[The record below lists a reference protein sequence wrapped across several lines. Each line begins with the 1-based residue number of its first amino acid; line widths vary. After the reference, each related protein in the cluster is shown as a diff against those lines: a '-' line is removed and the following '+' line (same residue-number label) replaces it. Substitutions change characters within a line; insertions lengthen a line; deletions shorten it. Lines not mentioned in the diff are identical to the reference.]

1 MVTVNKAAPG
11 LFLIL
16 LLFLSGSGFLQAQE
30 ISPDDKTTVA
40 FLGFNA
46 RDIPPSGV
54 DILAELVR
62 NELVI
67 SREYTVI
74 DREYTEELLKEME
87 FQLSDL
93 TDEESVV
100 SVGNLLG
107 VEKLMTGTIGQLG
120 RLYIITLK
128 ILDVET
134 GTIERVVNE
143 EFVGVMEDLR
153 KPVRIAV
160 QKLLDIRGIE
170 VDRGTFIHVAS
181 EPEGINIYVDG
192 LFEGSS
198 PARIKV
204 PGPGEYHVKLY
215 SPGYEEWRQKV
226 DVEENSTFFVRAK
239 MLKQDK
245 DAKVDERVR
254 ALQDGRTSFI
264 VVSTLYSLAAT
275 EAIIYGSGI
284 GEQNNRLY
292 FGLPLLI
299 TPGSFFL
306 ALRGTDNAIMNKGR
320 SFMITSSMLW
330 GSTMGFTS
338 GVVMWEEPQ
347 NWDTMLAE
355 EQTDYR
361 TEYWRP
367 FALASAAG
375 GLVYGTAAVLLTRG
389 DAFPAKRVW
398 FMNLGCFMGSLIG
411 LGIPY
416 MFEVESRP
424 WLFGCMFAGSTAGG
438 VLAAY
443 LTRHI
448 ASVGASVENLSY
460 SSLMEIDK
468 SWEFSPGIPL
478 PDIVPG
484 SDGGSP
490 QYRFTLIH
498 YTD

>member
-1 MVTVNKAAPG
+1 MIQSKKTLSAAAV
-11 LFLIL
+11 FLVFCIIPSL
-16 LLFLSGSGFLQAQE
+16 VSAQVASDAE
-30 ISPDDKTTVA
+30 KTTIA
-40 FLGFNA
+40 FLGFTA
-46 RDIPPSGV
+46 RDIPVSGV
-54 DILAELVR
+54 DILSELVR

-74 DREYTEELLKEME
+74 DRERTGDILAEMQ

-93 TDEESVV
+93 ADQESVV

-107 VEKLMTGTIGQLG
+107 VEKLMSGTIGQLG

-134 GTIERVVNE
+134 GVIERTVTE

-160 QKLLDIRGIE
+160 QKLLDIEGIE
-170 VDRGTFIHVAS
+170 VDRGTFIHVQS
-181 EPEGINIYVDG
+181 EPEGINIYIDG
-192 LFEGSS
+192 LFEGSA

-215 SPGYEEWRQKV
+215 SPGYEEWHQKV
-226 DVEENSTFFVRAK
+226 DVEENSTFFVNAK

-245 DAKVDERVR
+245 DTRVDERVR

-275 EAIIYGSGI
+275 EAIIYASGTAN
-284 GEQNNRLY
+284 ERLY

-306 ALRGTDNAIMNKGR
+306 ALKATDNAIMNKGR

-330 GSTMGFTS
+330 GSTLGFTS
-338 GVVMWEEPQ
+338 GIV
-347 NWDTMLAE
+347 LAGDSRT
-355 EQTDYR
+355 TD
-361 TEYWRP
+361 EFGPESLPEDYWRP
-367 FALASAAG
+367 FAFASAAG
-375 GLVYGTAAVLLTRG
+375 GLAYGAAAVLLTRG
-389 DAFPAKRVW
+389 DAFPARRVW
-398 FMNLGCFMGSLIG
+398 FMNLGSFMGSLIG

-416 MFEVESRP
+416 MFEVENQP
-424 WLFGCMFAGSTAGG
+424 LLFGCMFAGSTAGG
-438 VLAAY
+438 ALAAY

-448 ASVGASVENLSY
+448 ASMGASVENLSY
-460 SSLMEIDK
+460 SSLMEFGK
-468 SWEFSPGIPL
+468 NGRFSPGIPL
-478 PDIVPG
+478 PDIVPTG
-484 SDGGSP
+484 DRGKA
-490 QYRFTLIH
+490 QYRFTLVR

>member
-1 MVTVNKAAPG
+1 MVHIRSFPLFTVCM
-11 LFLIL
+11 L
-16 LLFLSGSGFLQAQE
+16 LLLSPLFLSAQE
-30 ISPDDKTTVA
+30 STPEGKTTIA

-67 SREYTVI
+67 SRQYRVI
-74 DREYTEELLKEME
+74 DRDNTDTLLKEAE

-93 TDEESVV
+93 TDQESVV

-107 VEKLMTGTIGQLG
+107 VEKVITGTIGQLG
-120 RLYIITLK
+120 KLYLITLK

-134 GTIERVVNE
+134 GVIDRVVTE
-143 EFVGVMEDLR
+143 EYVGVMEDLR

-160 QKLLDIRGIE
+160 QKLLDIEGIE
-170 VDRGTFIHVAS
+170 VDRGTFIHIGS
-181 EPEGINIYVDG
+181 EPEGINIYIDG

-215 SPGYEEWRQKV
+215 SPGYEEWHQKV
-226 DVEENSTFFVRAK
+226 NVEENSTFFVNAR
-239 MLKQDK
+239 MLKKDK
-245 DAKVDERVR
+245 ETAVDERVR

-264 VVSTLYSLAAT
+264 ITATLYSLAAT
-275 EAIIYGSGI
+275 EAFIYASGTD
-284 GEQNNRLY
+284 NNRLY

-306 ALRGTDNAIMNKGR
+306 TLRATDNAIMNKGR
-320 SFMITSSMLW
+320 SFMITSSILW

-338 GVVMWEEPQ
+338 GVVMLERPD
-347 NWDTMLAE
+347 NWNDMTAE
-355 EQTDYR
+355 EQAVYNSD
-361 TEYWRP
+361 YWRP
-367 FALASAAG
+367 FVFASAAG

-389 DAFPAKRVW
+389 DAFPAKRAW
-398 FMNLGCFMGSLIG
+398 FMNLGSFMGSLVG

-416 MFEVESRP
+416 MFGVDSRP

-438 VLAAY
+438 ALAGY

-448 ASVGASVENLSY
+448 ASVGASVENLSFG
-460 SSLMEIDK
+460 SLMEIGKDGR
-468 SWEFSPGIPL
+468 FSPGLPL
-478 PDIVPG
+478 PAVVPG
-484 SDGGSP
+484 GNG
-490 QYRFTLIH
+490 QALEYRFTLVH